1 MKKRFVLVSI
11 VMCCVCAIQAQEH
24 SLWST
29 SVQTKAVV
37 QPMARTSSSQL
48 ISMQGHE
55 RIEQAFAS
63 RLVTKRF
70 ESPLQDDASGNSN
83 GRIIHRVGPNKPNE
97 PGVPVGDALPMLLM
111 LAALYAL
118 RIAQKRTQII
128 PRR

>member
-1 MKKRFVLVSI
+1 MKKIFVLASI
-11 VMCCVCAIQAQEH
+11 VMCCVCATQAHEH
-24 SLWST
+24 SLWNT
-29 SVQTKAVV
+29 SVQTKTIA

-63 RLVTKRF
+63 RLVAKRF
-70 ESPLQDDASGNSN
+70 ECPLQDDASDNSN

-118 RIAQKRTQII
+118 RITAKKTQII
-128 PRR
+128 PHR